1 MSTIITPDSVN
12 KQAPPSTGNAE
23 QVISHVEQLSK
34 HEAER
39 LLGAFARLHELEDTK
54 IITPTSDA
62 EKRGI
67 QAFLSNSFLRIGPQL
82 LGSYLTLKGEYEP
95 LVLTFSLFFR
105 RVLTNVNMMEARA
118 QEQEQTRLEAV
129 RAEAAKSG
137 PPTPSPEAAAL
148 RVKVDDATAKA
159 KVAYVGSQDEAKSC

>member
-1 MSTIITPDSVN
+1 MSTIITPDSV

-54 IITPTSDA
+54 VITPTSDA

-67 QAFLSNSFLRIGPQL
+67 QAFLSNSFLRIGPGL

-105 RVLTNVNMMEARA
+105 RVLGNVNAMEARA
-118 QEQEQTRLEAV
+118 QEQEAARLEAV
-129 RAEAAKSG
+129 RAEAAKTG

-148 RVKVDDATAKA
+148 KA
-159 KVAYVGSQDEAKSC
+159 KDAAQAEARIKVSQ